1 MFSPNIKIFWF
12 IPLIIAVIYYIN
24 KSFNRNLFLSNIEGY
39 QSLED
44 CKNQGYPHAFCMNV
58 PIQSVISDSYCNCHN
73 RELGTLDKYNNCHC
87 LPYNPET
94 QI

>member
-44 CKNQGYPHAFCMNV
+44 CKIKDTPQRFV
-58 PIQSVISDSYCNCHN
+58 
-73 RELGTLDKYNNCHC
+73 
-87 LPYNPET
+87 
-94 QI
+94 